1 MPSLDETMETASQ
14 RLLGLDP
21 GPLAEL
27 RRMEPDG
34 VGTPIF
40 WRLAAE
46 LGFRAD
52 QTKEWMQV
60 VRILAL
66 LTPKSRSS
74 SPARLHDSFQKL
86 GRMFCDGGDQTWPL
100 DPKNPRPVLSESRF
114 ARLLATPAAQRGE
127 AIERIARMLART
139 RASEVGINCAD
150 IARLLL
156 QADDSLPLQN
166 LARDYYHRLDPA
178 ERNATKEGPAAA

>member
-1 MPSLDETMETASQ
+1 MLSLDETMEAVSQ

-21 GPLAEL
+21 GSLAEL
-27 RRMEPDG
+27 RRMEPNG

-46 LGFRAD
+46 LGFRVD
-52 QTKEWMQV
+52 QTMQWMQI
-60 VRILAL
+60 VRILAIL
-66 LTPKSRSS
+66 IPKSRL
-74 SPARLHDSFQKL
+74 SPAVRLHDRSRQF
-86 GRMFCDGGDQTWPL
+86 GRVLCDGGDQEWPS
-100 DPKNPRPVLSESRF
+100 DPQKPRPALSEVRF

-139 RASEVGINCAD
+139 RTPEVGINCKD

-156 QADDSLPLQN
+156 QTDDSLSLQN
-166 LARDYYHRLDPA
+166 LARDYYRRLDPA
-178 ERNATKEGPAAA
+178 DRNAIKEGIAE

>member
-1 MPSLDETMETASQ
+1 MPSLDETIATVSQ

-27 RRMEPDG
+27 RRMEPDSI
-34 VGTPIF
+34 GTPIF

-46 LGFRAD
+46 LDFSAD

-60 VRILAL
+60 VRILAI
-66 LTPKSRSS
+66 LTPKSRLN
-74 SPARLHDSFQKL
+74 PAVRLHDGYRRL
-86 GRMFCDGGDQTWPL
+86 GRAFCDGGDQAWPSN
-100 DPKNPRPVLSESRF
+100 PKNPRPALSETRF

-127 AIERIARMLART
+127 ALARIARMLART
-139 RASEVGINCAD
+139 RAPEVGINCTD

-156 QADDSLPLQN
+156 QTDNSHPLQD
-166 LARDYYHRLDPA
+166 LARDYYRRLDPA
-178 ERNATKEGPAAA
+178 DRNATKEGTAA

>member
-1 MPSLDETMETASQ
+1 MLSLDETIEAVSL
-14 RLLGLDP
+14 RLLGLAP

-34 VGTPIF
+34 CGTPIF

-60 VRILAL
+60 VRILAI
-66 LTPKSRSS
+66 LTPKSRL
-74 SPARLHDSFQKL
+74 SPTVRLHDRFQKL
-86 GRMFCDGGDQTWPL
+86 GRVFCDGGDQTWPS
-100 DPKNPRPVLSESRF
+100 DPKNPRPALSESRF

-127 AIERIARMLART
+127 AIERIARILART
-139 RASEVGINCAD
+139 RAPEVGINCTD

-156 QADDSLPLQN
+156 QTDDSLPLQN
-166 LARDYYHRLDPA
+166 LARDYYRRLDPA
-178 ERNATKEGPAAA
+178 DRIAIKKGTAE